1 MRKFAHNMA
10 NNDLKAANVAKKAG
24 ISAKSFDAI
33 LNGKQTLYP
42 EDLRAICYALNVK
55 PEKLC
60 KRSNETRAKGK
71 NYGT

>member
-1 MRKFAHNMA
+1 MRVYEKVRTYM
-10 NNDLKAANVAKKAG
+10 AKKAG

-55 PEKLC
+55 PEKFM
-60 KRSNETRAKGK
+60 
-71 NYGT
+71 

>member
-1 MRKFAHNMA
+1 MV
-10 NNDLKAANVAKKAG
+10 NNGLKTANVAKKAG

-55 PEKLC
+55 PEKFM
-60 KRSNETRAKGK
+60 
-71 NYGT
+71 

>member
-1 MRKFAHNMA
+1 MRVYEKVRTYMA

-42 EDLRAICYALNVK
+42 EDSLI
-55 PEKLC
+55 
-60 KRSNETRAKGK
+60 
-71 NYGT
+71 

>member
-1 MRKFAHNMA
+1 MRFIIREIPLFLEEEEKE
-10 NNDLKAANVAKKAG
+10 LEGKVAKKAG

-55 PEKLC
+55 PEKFM
-60 KRSNETRAKGK
+60 
-71 NYGT
+71 

>member
-1 MRKFAHNMA
+1 MRVYEKVRTYMA

-42 EDLRAICYALNVK
+42 EYLRAICYALNVK
-55 PEKLC
+55 PEKFM
-60 KRSNETRAKGK
+60 
-71 NYGT
+71 

>member
-1 MRKFAHNMA
+1 MRGYEKVRTYMA

-42 EDLRAICYALNVK
+42 EDLREICYALNVK
-55 PEKLC
+55 PEKFM
-60 KRSNETRAKGK
+60 
-71 NYGT
+71 

>member
-1 MRKFAHNMA
+1 MRVYEKVRTYMA

-42 EDLRAICYALNVK
+42 EGLRAICYALNVK
-55 PEKLC
+55 PEKFM
-60 KRSNETRAKGK
+60 
-71 NYGT
+71 